1 MLLGQTLD
9 RIWTAGQTWRVE
21 GRSSEIYGSEEH
33 SEHELVQIGDLAHR
47 VGVGTDTLRAWE
59 RRYGLLN
66 PHRSA
71 GGFRLYSSDD
81 EAIVR
86 AMLSEIDRGYPPAQ
100 AAKLA
105 LAWAE
110 TRDSRTGQLAAARD
124 PSAATTAPID
134 RTHLEAVRTELDR
147 ALVGFDG
154 RRAHQIIDALIAEFT
169 LNAAL
174 RDVLLPSLRQIGEGW
189 ASGTVTI
196 AQEHFAS
203 QLIRE
208 RLLGLARDWDQ
219 GRGPR
224 AVLACPPGERHDIG
238 LISFGLVL
246 SRSGWRVTF
255 LGPDT
260 PATALSEAAAALSP
274 DLIVL
279 SATVEERFTAITEP
293 LHTLATDTDL
303 VLAGPGATPAIA
315 RATGATLLESGP
327 VPAALHIATRPPRG
341 THTG

>member
-1 MLLGQTLD
+1 MQ
-9 RIWTAGQTWRVE
+9 R
-21 GRSSEIYGSEEH
+21 
-33 SEHELVQIGDLAHR
+33 
-47 VGVGTDTLRAWE
+47 
-59 RRYGLLN
+59 
-66 PHRSA
+66 
-71 GGFRLYSSDD
+71 
-81 EAIVR
+81 
-86 AMLSEIDRGYPPAQ
+86 EIDRGYPPAQ

-105 LAWAE
+105 LARAA
-110 TRDSRTGQLAAARD
+110 TRDGRKGQLADGRD
-124 PSAATTAPID
+124 PSTGTTSPAD
-134 RTHLEAVRTELDR
+134 LTHLETIRTELYR
-147 ALVGFDG
+147 ALLGFDG
-154 RRAHQIIDALIAEFT
+154 VRAHQLLDTLLAQFT
-169 LNAAL
+169 LNTVL
-174 RDVLLPSLRQIGEGW
+174 RDVLLPCLQQIGEGW

-196 AQEHFAS
+196 AEEHFAS

-238 LISFGLVL
+238 LICFGLVL
-246 SRSGWRVTF
+246 ARNGWRITF

-260 PATALSEAAAALSP
+260 PATALSEAAATLSP

-279 SATVEERFTAITEP
+279 TATVEERFTSITEP
-293 LHTLATDTDL
+293 LHALATDTDL

>member
-1 MLLGQTLD
+1 V
-9 RIWTAGQTWRVE
+9 R
-21 GRSSEIYGSEEH
+21 GRSPEIDGSQEH
-33 SEHELVQIGDLAHR
+33 SAHELVRIGDLARR
-47 VGVGTDTLRAWE
+47 VGVRVDTLRAWE

-81 EAIVR
+81 EAVVR
-86 AMLSEIDRGYPPAQ
+86 AMLSEIYRGYPPAQ

-110 TRDSRTGQLAAARD
+110 TRDGRTGQPAAARD
-124 PSAATTAPID
+124 PSAATTAPTD

-147 ALVGFDG
+147 ALVSFDG
-154 RRAHQIIDALIAEFT
+154 RRAHRIIDALIAEFT
-169 LNAAL
+169 LNAAIG
-174 RDVLLPSLRQIGEGW
+174 DVLLPCLRQIGEGW

-219 GRGPR
+219 GRGPS

-238 LISFGLVL
+238 LICFGLVL
-246 SRSGWRVTF
+246 SRNGWRITF

-260 PATALSEAAAALSP
+260 PATALSEAAATLSP
-274 DLIVL
+274 NLIVL
-279 SATVEERFTAITEP
+279 SATVEERFTSITRP
-293 LHTLATDTDL
+293 LRTLAAGHQL
-303 VLAGPGATPAIA
+303 ALAGAGATPRVA
-315 RATGATLLESGP
+315 RAAGATLLKGGP
-327 VPAALHIATRPPRG
+327 VPAALDIGTRQPGG

>member
-1 MLLGQTLD
+1 M
-9 RIWTAGQTWRVE
+9 
-21 GRSSEIYGSEEH
+21 
-33 SEHELVQIGDLAHR
+33 QIGDLARR
-47 VGVGTDTLRAWE
+47 VGVRVDTLRAWE

-71 GGFRLYSSDD
+71 GGFRLYSSHD
-81 EAIVR
+81 EAVVR
-86 AMLSEIDRGYPPAQ
+86 AMQREIDRGYPPAQ

-105 LAWAE
+105 LARAA
-110 TRDSRTGQLAAARD
+110 TRDGRTGQLADGRD
-124 PSAATTAPID
+124 PSTGTTSPAD
-134 RTHLEAVRTELDR
+134 LTHLETIRTELYG
-147 ALVGFDG
+147 ALLGFDG
-154 RRAHQIIDALIAEFT
+154 GRAHQLLDTLLAQFT
-169 LNAAL
+169 LNTVL
-174 RDVLLPSLRQIGEGW
+174 RDVLLPCLQQIGEGW

-196 AQEHFAS
+196 AEEHFAS

-238 LISFGLVL
+238 LICFGLVL
-246 SRSGWRVTF
+246 ARNGWRITF

-260 PATALSEAAAALSP
+260 PATALSEAAATLSP

-279 SATVEERFTAITEP
+279 TATVEERFTSITEP
-293 LHTLATDTDL
+293 LHALATDTNL
-303 VLAGPGATPAIA
+303 ALAGPGATPAIA

>member
-1 MLLGQTLD
+1 M
-9 RIWTAGQTWRVE
+9 
-21 GRSSEIYGSEEH
+21 
-33 SEHELVQIGDLAHR
+33 QIGDLARR
-47 VGVGTDTLRAWE
+47 VGVRVDTLRAWE

-81 EAIVR
+81 EAVVR
-86 AMLSEIDRGYPPAQ
+86 AMQREIDRGYPPAQ

-105 LAWAE
+105 LARAE
-110 TRDSRTGQLAAARD
+110 TRDGRALAAAD
-124 PSAATTAPID
+124 PSTGTTSPAD
-134 RTHLEAVRTELDR
+134 LTHLEAIRGELYG
-147 ALVGFDG
+147 ALLGFDG
-154 RRAHQIIDALIAEFT
+154 GGAHQLLDTLLAQFT
-169 LNAAL
+169 LNTVL
-174 RDVLLPSLRQIGEGW
+174 RDVLLPCLQQIGEGW

-196 AQEHFAS
+196 AEEHFAS

-238 LISFGLVL
+238 LICFGLVL
-246 SRSGWRVTF
+246 SRNGWRITF

-260 PATALSEAAAALSP
+260 PATALSEAAATLSP

-279 SATVEERFTAITEP
+279 TATVEERFTSITEP
-293 LHTLATDTDL
+293 LHALATDTDL

-341 THTG
+341 TNTG

>member
-1 MLLGQTLD
+1 VPK
-9 RIWTAGQTWRVE
+9 IN
-21 GRSSEIYGSEEH
+21 GSQEH
-33 SEHELVQIGDLAHR
+33 SPHELVRIGDLARR
-47 VGVGTDTLRAWE
+47 VGVRVDTLRAWE

-66 PHRSA
+66 PHRST

-86 AMLSEIDRGYPPAQ
+86 AMLSEIYRGYPPAQ

-105 LAWAE
+105 LAWAQ
-110 TRDSRTGQLAAARD
+110 TREGGAGHPDADRD
-124 PSAATTAPID
+124 PSTATTAPTD
-134 RTHLEAVRTELDR
+134 RTHLEAIRTSLDR

-154 RRAHQIIDALIAEFT
+154 RRAHQIIDALLAEFT

-174 RDVLLPSLRQIGEGW
+174 RDVLLPCLRQIGEGW

-238 LISFGLVL
+238 LICFGLVL
-246 SRSGWRVTF
+246 SRNGWRVTF

-260 PATALSEAAAALSP
+260 PTTALSEAAATLSP

-279 SATVEERFTAITEP
+279 TATVEERFTSITEP
-293 LHTLATDTDL
+293 LHALATDTDL

-341 THTG
+341 TRTG

>member
-1 MLLGQTLD
+1 MGV
-9 RIWTAGQTWRVE
+9 RV
-21 GRSSEIYGSEEH
+21 
-33 SEHELVQIGDLAHR
+33 
-47 VGVGTDTLRAWE
+47 DTLRAWE
-59 RRYGLLN
+59 RRYGLLS

-71 GGFRLYSSDD
+71 GGFRLYSGDD

-110 TRDSRTGQLAAARD
+110 RRDGRTGEPPAAPD
-124 PSAATTAPID
+124 PSAATAAPTG
-134 RTHLEAVRTELDR
+134 RTHLAAIRTELDR

-174 RDVLLPSLRQIGEGW
+174 RDVLLPCLRQIGEGW
-189 ASGTVTI
+189 AAGTVTI

-224 AVLACPPGERHDIG
+224 AVLACPPAERHDIG
-238 LISFGLVL
+238 LICFGLVL
-246 SRSGWRVTF
+246 SRNGWRVTF

-260 PATALSEAAAALSP
+260 PATALSEAATTLSP

-279 SATVEERFTAITEP
+279 TATVEERFTPITEP
-293 LHTLATDTDL
+293 LHALAAGTDL
-303 VLAGPGATPAIA
+303 VLAGPGATPAVA
-315 RATGATLLESGP
+315 SATGATLLEGGP
-327 VPAALHIATRPPRG
+327 VPAALHIGTRPPRG
-341 THTG
+341 TQTG

>member
-1 MLLGQTLD
+1 M
-9 RIWTAGQTWRVE
+9 R
-21 GRSSEIYGSEEH
+21 
-33 SEHELVQIGDLAHR
+33 IGDLARR
-47 VGVGTDTLRAWE
+47 VGVRVDTLRAWE

-66 PHRSA
+66 PLRST

-81 EAIVR
+81 EVIVR
-86 AMLSEIDRGYPPAQ
+86 AMLSEIYRGYPPAQ

-105 LAWAE
+105 LASAE
-110 TRDSRTGQLAAARD
+110 TREGRTGQLAAVRD
-124 PSAATTAPID
+124 PSAATTAPTD
-134 RTHLEAVRTELDR
+134 RTHLEAIRTELDR

-154 RRAHQIIDALIAEFT
+154 RRAHRIIDALIAEFT

-174 RDVLLPSLRQIGEGW
+174 RDVLLPCLRQIGEGW
-189 ASGTVTI
+189 AAGTVTI

-203 QLIRE
+203 QLIRD

-238 LISFGLVL
+238 LICFGLVL
-246 SRSGWRVTF
+246 SRNGWRVTF

-260 PATALSEAAAALSP
+260 PATALAEAAGTLSP

-279 SATVEERFTAITEP
+279 TSTVEERFTSITKP
-293 LHTLATDTDL
+293 LHALAADTEL
-303 VLAGPGATPAIA
+303 GLAGPGATAAIA
-315 RATGATLLESGP
+315 QAIGATRLDSGP
-327 VPAALHIATRPPRG
+327 VAAALHIATRPPRG
-341 THTG
+341 TRTG